1 MKEFLR
7 TPAGGKGGGI
17 EAFRPEILPD
27 LESLFAALSPY
38 LQDRRPFFYMASS
51 EKAEGSSI
59 IAKALAYF
67 IALREGEDCLYV
79 DGNVSNPSIK
89 IRPDMPEAGL
99 SDFLRGTED
108 FRLFPFQTEIDNL
121 SAVHAGDIGQHYV
134 ALSEERAR
142 YFRDESTK
150 AFRAV
155 VFDAKPG
162 FDKYGELW
170 GGLADAVLI
179 VTSYRKTK
187 SSVLQ
192 RMVSG
197 FNQAGIPVT
206 GLIFNKRRFPVPE
219 FIYRRI

>member
-7 TPAGGKGGGI
+7 TPVDGKGGGI
-17 EAFRPEILPD
+17 ESFRPEILPD

-38 LQDRRPFFYMASS
+38 LQDRRPFFYIASS
-51 EKAEGSSI
+51 EKGEGSSI

-79 DGNVSNPSIK
+79 DGNVSKPSIRITK
-89 IRPDMPEAGL
+89 DMPELGL
-99 SDFLRGTED
+99 SDFLRGTDD
-108 FRLFPFQTEIDNL
+108 FRLYPFPTELSHL

-134 ALSEERAR
+134 ALSEDRAR
-142 YFRDESTK
+142 YFRDEATK

-162 FDKYGELW
+162 FDKYGEIW

-179 VTSYRKTK
+179 VTSYRQTK

-192 RMVSG
+192 RMTNG
-197 FNQAGIPVT
+197 FNSAGIPVT